1 MIIYLATQW
10 AQKYDVENDHGDDVV
25 DDDDN
30 NVVADDDDD
39 VVADEDDD
47 VVGDDDDDV
56 GADDQLAGH
65 SSVSPIIGWAFFHGR
80 GAITENRES
89 NKFSVT

>member
-1 MIIYLATQW
+1 MPALGRLW
-10 AQKYDVENDHGDDVV
+10 PS
-25 DDDDN
+25 
-30 NVVADDDDD
+30 DDDDD

-65 SSVSPIIGWAFFHGR
+65 SSVSPIIG
-80 GAITENRES
+80 
-89 NKFSVT
+89 